1 MSPRAQQRYYSDAQ
15 RHLYMYQRDTLAA
28 AARTRSPGRSDKPV
42 SPRLA
47 PLGSPGPVTPLE
59 LEGQEGY
66 MVAGVRSAS
75 KDTSTAEELVER
87 LIAEERV
94 RRHASRSPQR
104 SASRGQ

>member
-1 MSPRAQQRYYSDAQ
+1 
-15 RHLYMYQRDTLAA
+15 
-28 AARTRSPGRSDKPV
+28 
-42 SPRLA
+42 
-47 PLGSPGPVTPLE
+47 
-59 LEGQEGY
+59 